1 MEFLFTQY
9 CCRYKSLAEEYRQQ
23 PHVLAEPGSQGQRS
37 DTTSLNEAMLKQQ
50 DLDSMLH
57 GSPQW
62 SEHSGQLT
70 PRSVGAAPILPMDEV
85 FHSSGDGQ
93 SLASGSVA
101 LPMGDGLGRGVQFM
115 GTPLDQSLNSAI
127 VDHAPLGSPLQSASL
142 AGSDG
147 GGGGGG
153 DNAMRGGIVG
163 GVAPP
168 TSIPMQYS
176 LGMLAQS
183 RLSHHSPGPQVRQSV
198 NQCLHS
204 DTVSWFLIASI
215 Y

>member
-1 MEFLFTQY
+1 
-9 CCRYKSLAEEYRQQ
+9 
-23 PHVLAEPGSQGQRS
+23 
-37 DTTSLNEAMLKQQ
+37 MLKQQ
-50 DLDSMLH
+50 DLDSLLH

-101 LPMGDGLGRGVQFM
+101 LPMGDSLGRGVQFM
-115 GTPLDQSLNSAI
+115 GTPLDQSLNSAL
-127 VDHAPLGSPLQSASL
+127 VNHAPLGSPLQSASL
-142 AGSDG
+142 VGSDG
-147 GGGGGG
+147 CGGGGG
-153 DNAMRGGIVG
+153 DSAMRGGVVG

-168 TSIPMQYS
+168 TSIPMQYG

-198 NQCLHS
+198 NKGL
-204 DTVSWFLIASI
+204 
-215 Y
+215 

>member
-1 MEFLFTQY
+1 
-9 CCRYKSLAEEYRQQ
+9 
-23 PHVLAEPGSQGQRS
+23 
-37 DTTSLNEAMLKQQ
+37 MLKQQ

-57 GSPQW
+57 GSPCW
-62 SEHSGQLT
+62 LEHSGQLT
-70 PRSVGAAPILPMDEV
+70 PRSVGAGPILPMDEV
-85 FHSSGDGQ
+85 FHSSSGDGQ
-93 SLASGSVA
+93 SPASGSVA
-101 LPMGDGLGRGVQFM
+101 LPMGNDLGRGVQFM

-147 GGGGGG
+147 GGRG
-153 DNAMRGGIVG
+153 DSVMRGGVMG

-183 RLSHHSPGPQVRQSV
+183 RLSHHSPGPQVP
-198 NQCLHS
+198 NQ
-204 DTVSWFLIASI
+204 
-215 Y
+215 

>member
-1 MEFLFTQY
+1 MLICFTHSLAHY
-9 CCRYKSLAEEYRQQ
+9 CRYKSLAEER
-23 PHVLAEPGSQGQRS
+23 HTLAEPGSQGQRS

-50 DLDSMLH
+50 DLDSMLR

-62 SEHSGQLT
+62 SEQSGGQLT

-85 FHSSGDGQ
+85 FHSSGGDGQ

-101 LPMGDGLGRGVQFM
+101 LPMADGLRQFM

-127 VDHAPLGSPLQSASL
+127 DHAPLGSPLQSASL

-147 GGGGGG
+147 DGRGGGRG
-153 DNAMRGGIVG
+153 DSVMRGRVMG

-176 LGMLAQS
+176 LSMLAQS
-183 RLSHHSPGPQVRQSV
+183 RLSHHSPGPQVS
-198 NQCLHS
+198 HS
-204 DTVSWFLIASI
+204 TCISSNVL
-215 Y
+215 

>member
-1 MEFLFTQY
+1 
-9 CCRYKSLAEEYRQQ
+9 
-23 PHVLAEPGSQGQRS
+23 
-37 DTTSLNEAMLKQQ
+37 MLR
-50 DLDSMLH
+50 

-62 SEHSGQLT
+62 SEHSGGQLT

-85 FHSSGDGQ
+85 FHGSSGDGQ

-101 LPMGDGLGRGVQFM
+101 LPMGDGLARGLQFM

-147 GGGGGG
+147 SGGGG
-153 DNAMRGGIVG
+153 DSVMRGGVVG

-168 TSIPMQYS
+168 TSIPMQYG

-183 RLSHHSPGPQVRQSV
+183 RLSHHSPGPQVRIKMKK
-198 NQCLHS
+198 CTKILP
-204 DTVSWFLIASI
+204 F
-215 Y
+215 

>member
-1 MEFLFTQY
+1 MHGRSPLIHSFLDISDFFLHSHY
-9 CCRYKSLAEEYRQQ
+9 CRYKSVAEEYQQQ

-37 DTTSLNEAMLKQQ
+37 DTTSLKEAMLKQQ

-70 PRSVGAAPILPMDEV
+70 PRSVEAAPILPMDEV

-101 LPMGDGLGRGVQFM
+101 LPMGDGLGRGVPFM
-115 GTPLDQSLNSAI
+115 GTSLDQSLNSAI
-127 VDHAPLGSPLQSASL
+127 IDHAPLGSPLQSASF

-153 DNAMRGGIVG
+153 GDSAMRGGVIG

-168 TSIPMQYS
+168 TSIPMH

-183 RLSHHSPGPQVRQSV
+183 RLSHHSPGPQVSQSM
-198 NQCLHS
+198 NH
-204 DTVSWFLIASI
+204 
-215 Y
+215 

>member
-1 MEFLFTQY
+1 ML
-9 CCRYKSLAEEYRQQ
+9 
-23 PHVLAEPGSQGQRS
+23 RS
-37 DTTSLNEAMLKQQ
+37 
-50 DLDSMLH
+50 
-57 GSPQW
+57 SPQW
-62 SEHSGQLT
+62 SEHLGGQLT

-85 FHSSGDGQ
+85 FHGSSGDGQ

-101 LPMGDGLGRGVQFM
+101 LPMGDGLARGLQFM

-147 GGGGGG
+147 SGGGG
-153 DNAMRGGIVG
+153 DSVMRGGVVG

-168 TSIPMQYS
+168 TSIPMQYG

-183 RLSHHSPGPQVRQSV
+183 RLSHHSPGPQVRIKMKK
-198 NQCLHS
+198 CTKILP
-204 DTVSWFLIASI
+204 F
-215 Y
+215 

>member
-1 MEFLFTQY
+1 
-9 CCRYKSLAEEYRQQ
+9 
-23 PHVLAEPGSQGQRS
+23 
-37 DTTSLNEAMLKQQ
+37 
-50 DLDSMLH
+50 MLH

-70 PRSVGAAPILPMDEV
+70 PRSVGAVPILPMDEV

-127 VDHAPLGSPLQSASL
+127 IDHAPLGSPLQSASV

-147 GGGGGG
+147 GGG
-153 DNAMRGGIVG
+153 DSVRGGAMG

-183 RLSHHSPGPQVRQSV
+183 RLSHHSPGPQVRDNISFMKSE
-198 NQCLHS
+198 C
-204 DTVSWFLIASI
+204 TR
-215 Y
+215 

>member
-1 MEFLFTQY
+1 
-9 CCRYKSLAEEYRQQ
+9 
-23 PHVLAEPGSQGQRS
+23 
-37 DTTSLNEAMLKQQ
+37 MLKQH

-62 SEHSGQLT
+62 SEQSGQLT
-70 PRSVGAAPILPMDEV
+70 PRSVGAGPILPMDEV
-85 FHSSGDGQ
+85 FHSSGGDGQ

-101 LPMGDGLGRGVQFM
+101 LPMGDGLGRGMQFM

-127 VDHAPLGSPLQSASL
+127 NHAPLGSPLQSASL

-147 GGGGGG
+147 GSGGGRG
-153 DNAMRGGIVG
+153 DSVMRGGVMG

-168 TSIPMQYS
+168 TSIPMQYG

-183 RLSHHSPGPQVRQSV
+183 RLSHHSPGPQV
-198 NQCLHS
+198 
-204 DTVSWFLIASI
+204 FL
-215 Y
+215 